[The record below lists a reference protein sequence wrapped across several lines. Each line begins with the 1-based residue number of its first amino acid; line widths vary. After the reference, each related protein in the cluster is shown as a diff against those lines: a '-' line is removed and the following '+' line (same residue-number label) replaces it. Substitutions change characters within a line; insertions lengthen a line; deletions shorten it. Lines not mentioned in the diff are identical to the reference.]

1 MVRVPWEHRLRYQSL
16 EHFRISRSYFFGV
29 GLLQVRAVKDPHP
42 QKYRCCLKNRKVH
55 CIRLCD
61 PWGHHVFLCEVT
73 SKHAEHNVLRDT
85 LRSFGSSYGFI
96 SDSEI
101 PVPQWQKRPD
111 VQWVDP
117 AGQVWSFFLDVT
129 IPAHYQEAH
138 ASNEDILSAA
148 RREKSVYVTRDDA
161 GQRVIEAQPVPFVI
175 TSMGLF
181 CSEAHDFLKF
191 CYSRNPRATSA
202 LQDCLAV
209 QHAKWIAHRLYRG
222 LGPHR
227 DSSAGFL
234 PPQAPAPF
242 SRNPGKGKKRGAL
255 RRFDRTYDS
264 QTSTV
269 GSAVSTGSQFD
280 HTPAS
285 QFSPVSPPYSQFGS
299 TPASQSSPVSPQS
312 PQEEQGA

>member
-1 MVRVPWEHRLRYQSL
+1 M
-16 EHFRISRSYFFGV
+16 
-29 GLLQVRAVKDPHP
+29 
-42 QKYRCCLKNRKVH
+42 
-55 CIRLCD
+55 
-61 PWGHHVFLCEVT
+61 
-73 SKHAEHNVLRDT
+73 RDA
-85 LRSFGSSYGFI
+85 LRSFGSRYGFI

-138 ASNEDILSAA
+138 ASNEDVLSAA

-161 GQRVIEAQPVPFVI
+161 GQRVIEAQPVPFVV

-181 CSEAHDFLKF
+181 CSEAHDFFRF
-191 CYSRNPRATSA
+191 CYGRNPRATYA

-234 PPQAPAPF
+234 PPQSPYPLF
-242 SRNPGKGKKRGAL
+242 S
-255 RRFDRTYDS
+255 
-264 QTSTV
+264 
-269 GSAVSTGSQFD
+269 
-280 HTPAS
+280 
-285 QFSPVSPPYSQFGS
+285 
-299 TPASQSSPVSPQS
+299 
-312 PQEEQGA
+312 